1 VTATNIQKP
10 VRERDMRTSWKKYF
24 LISVCIASLCGA
36 AVLRSVAADSPD
48 RPPAYKYDPSWPKPL
63 PGPWALGG
71 ITGIFVDQNDHIWVL
86 NRPGD
91 LDDTNNYLTLNPPA
105 AECCIAAPA
114 VLEFDTEGNLLRSW
128 SNPGVPGWPKSEH
141 TIFTDRA
148 GNVYL
153 AGAQPGDTI
162 MKFTADGKFI
172 SEFGHRGPAVP
183 VQGQKQDNQQTDL
196 LLRGV
201 AAATLDEDAH
211 ELYVADGYLNKRVLV
226 FDSDTGNFKRGWGAY
241 GKPLSEIDNTSQPD
255 VGPEGAPGAKD
266 FRSPVHCARLSKD
279 GLLYVCDRGG
289 NRVQVFTKDGKFQ
302 KEFYVSRA
310 TRMRGTVGSVD
321 FSPDPQQKY
330 IFIADIMN
338 MVVWQL
344 DRQTGQVVQK
354 IGRLGREGGAFSF
367 LHVAA
372 MDSKGN
378 LYAGEVATG
387 RRIQKFSPAAR

>member
-1 VTATNIQKP
+1 
-10 VRERDMRTSWKKYF
+10 MRIGWKSW
-24 LISVCIASLCGA
+24 IAASVSALALCGV
-36 AVLRSVAADSPD
+36 AVMAVGA
-48 RPPAYKYDPSWPKPL
+48 PANSEGPAKYKYDSEWPKPL
-63 PGPWALGG
+63 PSNWALGG
-71 ITGIFVDQNDHIWVL
+71 ITGVFVDGNDHIWVL

-91 LDDTNNYLTLNPPA
+91 LDESNNYATLNPPA
-105 AECCIAAPA
+105 AECCIPAPA
-114 VLEFDTEGNLLRSW
+114 VLEFDTAGNLLRSW
-128 SNPGVPGWPKSEH
+128 GKHDEVPGWPKSEH

-148 GNVYL
+148 GNVYI

-172 SEFGHRGPAVP
+172 SEFGHRGPAVAN
-183 VQGQKQDNQQTDL
+183 QGQKQDNQQTNL

-226 FDSDTGNFKRGWGAY
+226 FNSDTGAFKRGWGAY
-241 GKPLSEIDNTSQPD
+241 GKPLSEISNDGQPA
-255 VGPEGAPGAKD
+255 VGPEDAPGAKD
-266 FRSPVHCARLSKD
+266 FRSPVHCVRMSKD

-302 KEFYVSRA
+302 KEFYVARQ
-310 TRMRGTVGSVD
+310 TGMRGTVGSVD

-338 MVVWQL
+338 MTVWQL
-344 DRQTGQVVQK
+344 DRQTGKVVQR
-354 IGRLGREGGAFSF
+354 IGRFGREGGAFSF

-378 LYAGEVATG
+378 LYAGEVAVG
-387 RRIQKFSPAAR
+387 RRIQKFSPQN

>member
-1 VTATNIQKP
+1 MHAKWKTIVSATA
-10 VRERDMRTSWKKYF
+10 
-24 LISVCIASLCGA
+24 SVLALCTIAVIASGA
-36 AVLRSVAADSPD
+36 AAPQNADG
-48 RPPAYKYDPSWPKPL
+48 PAKYKYDANWPKPL
-63 PGPWALGG
+63 PGNWALGG
-71 ITGIFVDQNDHIWVL
+71 ITGIFVDPNDHIWVL

-91 LDDTNNYLTLNPPA
+91 LDESNNYATLNPPA
-105 AECCIAAPA
+105 AECCIPAPA

-128 SNPGVPGWPKSEH
+128 GKHDEIPGWPKSEH

-148 GNVYL
+148 GNVYI

-162 MKFTADGKFI
+162 VKFTADGKFI
-172 SEFGHRGPAVP
+172 SEFGHRGPAVAT
-183 VQGQKQDNQQTDL
+183 QGQKQDNQQTDL

-226 FDSDTGNFKRGWGAY
+226 FNSDTGAFKRGWGAY
-241 GKPLSEIDNTSQPD
+241 GKPLAEIDNNGQPA

-266 FRSPVHCARLSKD
+266 FRSPVHCVRLSKD

-302 KEFYVSRA
+302 KEFYVARK
-310 TRMRGTVGSVD
+310 TGMRGTVGSVD

-338 MVVWQL
+338 MTVWQL
-344 DRQTGQVVQK
+344 DRQTGQVVQR
-354 IGRLGREGGAFSF
+354 IGRFGREGGAFSF

-378 LYAGEVATG
+378 LYAGEVAVG
-387 RRIQKFSPAAR
+387 RRVQKFSPQN

>member
-1 VTATNIQKP
+1 MAV
-10 VRERDMRTSWKKYF
+10 
-24 LISVCIASLCGA
+24 GA
-36 AVLRSVAADSPD
+36 
-48 RPPAYKYDPSWPKPL
+48 PANSEGPAKYKYDPNWPKPL
-63 PGPWALGG
+63 PGNWALGG
-71 ITGIFVDQNDHIWVL
+71 ITGIFVDPNDHIWVL

-91 LDDTNNYLTLNPPA
+91 LDESNNYATLNPPA

-114 VLEFDTEGNLLRSW
+114 VLEFDMEGNLLKSW
-128 SNPGVPGWPKSEH
+128 GKHGEVPGWPKSEH

-148 GNVYL
+148 GNVYI

-162 MKFTADGKFI
+162 LKFTADGKFI

-183 VQGQKQDNQQTDL
+183 TKGQKENNQQTDL

-226 FDSDTGNFKRGWGAY
+226 FNSDTGAFKRGWGAY
-241 GKPLSEIDNTSQPD
+241 GKPLAEITNDSQPA
-255 VGPEGAPGAKD
+255 VGHEGDPPAKD
-266 FRSPVHCARLSKD
+266 FRSPVHCVRISKD
-279 GLLYVCDRGG
+279 GLVYVCDRGG

-302 KEFYVSRA
+302 KEFFVARN
-310 TRMRGTVGSVD
+310 TGMRGTVGSVD

-338 MVVWQL
+338 MTVWEL
-344 DRQTGQVVQK
+344 DRQTGKVVQR
-354 IGRLGREGGAFSF
+354 IGRFGREGGAFSF

-378 LYAGEVATG
+378 LYAGEVAVG
-387 RRIQKFSPAAR
+387 RRVQKFSPQN

>member
-1 VTATNIQKP
+1 MHA
-10 VRERDMRTSWKKYF
+10 SGKKLS
-24 LISVCIASLCGA
+24 LISAWVACLCGA
-36 AVLRSVAADSPD
+36 AVLTSMAAGSPD
-48 RPPAYKYDPSWPKPL
+48 GPATYKYDPSWPKPL
-63 PGPWALGG
+63 PSDWALGG

-105 AECCIAAPA
+105 AECCVAAPA
-114 VLEFDTEGNLLRSW
+114 VLEFDTNGTLLRSW
-128 SNPGVPGWPKSEH
+128 GKPGSVSGWPKSEH

-148 GNVYL
+148 GNVYI

-162 MKFTADGKFI
+162 MKFTADGEFI
-172 SEFGHRGPAVP
+172 SEFGHRGPSVP
-183 VQGQKQDNQQTDL
+183 IQGQKQENQQTDL

-226 FDSDTGNFKRGWGAY
+226 FDSDTGTFKRGWGAY
-241 GKPLSEIDNTSQPD
+241 GKPLSEIDNNTQPD
-255 VGPEGAPGAKD
+255 VGPEGAPSAKD
-266 FRSPVHCARLSKD
+266 FRSPVHCVRMSKD

-344 DRQTGQVVQK
+344 DRQTGRVVQK
-354 IGRLGREGGAFSF
+354 IGRFGREGGAFSF

-387 RRIQKFSPAAR
+387 RRIQKFSPAAQ